1 MSSVIDIC
9 NLALSNIRSQSIN
22 SLEEASLQ
30 AQTCRLKYPI
40 LRDMMLNDYSWG
52 FARKIRP
59 LVLTETVIFNW
70 AYAYDY
76 PQDCMNINRLILGYE
91 KVDQTTQ
98 LSGSQQS
105 YYSDA
110 DLLDP
115 SQLRDQVP
123 YEIFN
128 FDNKVI
134 GVNQPEVRID
144 YRSRVT
150 NPELFTVPFVM
161 ALSYL
166 LASEVAVP
174 IVGAELGRALRKDS
188 LDLYEVYLNNAISN
202 DQNEKYLPVL
212 DSEYVTARR

>member
-22 SLEEASLQ
+22 SLEEPSLQ
-30 AQTCRLKYPI
+30 AQTCRLKYPL
-40 LRDMMLNDYSWG
+40 LRDLMLNDYSWG

-59 LVLTETVIFNW
+59 LVLTDTNIFNW

-76 PQDCMNINRLILGYE
+76 PQDCMNINRLMLGYE
-91 KVDQTTQ
+91 EVNQSTQ
-98 LSGSQQS
+98 LPGAQRS
-105 YYSDA
+105 YYSDP
-110 DLLDP
+110 DFLDP
-115 SQLRDQVP
+115 SHLRDQVP

-128 FDNKVI
+128 FDNKLI
-134 GVNQPEVRID
+134 GVNQPLVRID
-144 YRSRVT
+144 YRSRME
-150 NPELFTVPFVM
+150 NPELFTPPFTI

-166 LASEVAVP
+166 LASEVAIT

-188 LDLYEVYLNNAISN
+188 LDLYREYLNNAISN
-202 DQNEKYLPVL
+202 DQNEKYQVVL